1 MIRKG
6 FFSESCFACAKQ
18 GSFFL
23 NLRINKRL
31 TIVNLKGKMKKKDYW
46 CRPSG
51 GEKMKT
57 NKIVLQPSE
66 WIIMEKLWE
75 SSPKTL
81 MQLYHELKVEP
92 GWSKSTVTT
101 LLGRMA
107 DKKILYY
114 EEGGKA
120 KQYYPKVKRDDAAIT
135 ETESLLERV
144 YKGSV
149 SMMMSTLIRNN
160 NLSEAD
166 MEELYQILGEALE
179 NED

>member
-1 MIRKG
+1 MVD
-6 FFSESCFACAKQ
+6 Q
-18 GSFFL
+18 
-23 NLRINKRL
+23 
-31 TIVNLKGKMKKKDYW
+31 MKK
-46 CRPSG
+46 
-51 GEKMKT
+51 E
-57 NKIVLQPSE
+57 Q
-66 WIIMEKLWE
+66 
-75 SSPKTL
+75 PKTL

-101 LLGRMA
+101 LLGRMV

-114 EEGGKA
+114 EEGVKA
-120 KQYYPKVKRDDAAIT
+120 KQYYPKINRDEAAIT

-179 NED
+179 NDD